1 MGTDNSGNAI
11 DPVTIDE
18 RMYAVFRDNADSDK
32 VKHLGFLT
40 LSQSNITTKVIGFAD
55 AAYTNGQTATI
66 KVNSNT
72 TTQSSLTPGTE
83 YYVQGN
89 GSTGTSAHAQATVK
103 AGIAL
108 TSTKLLIRQ

>member
-1 MGTDNSGNAI
+1 
-11 DPVTIDE
+11 
-18 RMYAVFRDNADSDK
+18 MYSVWRDNADSNK
-32 VKHLGFLT
+32 INHVGFLT
-40 LSQSNITTKVIGFAD
+40 TNVTNLNTKVIGFAD

-83 YYVQGN
+83 YYVQGDA
-89 GSTGTSAHAQATVK
+89 SLGTSADSAATVK

-108 TSTKLLIRQ
+108 TSTNLLIRQ